1 MQNSIFGVD
10 INEEAIRVASFSLS
24 LAMCDFLDPRS
35 IWDKLSFP
43 RLLENNLTSSDFFD
57 KDKFFNSKKYDI
69 IIGNPPWQSNITE
82 KTKAYLKESEDKFL
96 EGLTKMAAR
105 KIPAAIVFMR
115 I

>member
-1 MQNSIFGVD
+1 MYR
-10 INEEAIRVASFSLS
+10 EP
-24 LAMCDFLDPRS
+24 CDFVEIAQSLPIFQTR
-35 IWDKLSFP
+35 P
-43 RLLENNLTSSDFFD
+43 
-57 KDKFFNSKKYDI
+57 NSKKYDI

-96 EGLTKMAAR
+96 VGLTKMAAR